1 MSNEIDR
8 ALTATCSGC
17 RAAFVRCPDCDGEDR
32 ALTEARAEIV
42 REQTNHR
49 ATDRALADLRQQ
61 LAAAQAALT
70 AEREAHEQTRADLR
84 EERQRTWEYVAYAAT
99 LKDVCDDL
107 EERDGQFKN
116 LIEQALAAERE
127 ARSEQ
132 EALRI
137 KAVDAS
143 AAADKNF
150 ASMLD
155 AWAER
160 DAAREALARL
170 EGLARE
176 LVAVIQRGKPV
187 WVDCAFD
194 TDGMIVS
201 VTIPHGAES
210 ALAAALPPTPTEPA
224 PRVTA
229 EDWATVREL
238 RDQAEKASA
247 GARAILPSLGLAPTP
262 AKPTPTPEFDP
273 PGCPQVRCL
282 ECSDTGYFCEEHRP
296 CRCVRCEAARARG
309 ERGAGDPTPAEPT
322 PCSWCVKGWLDGGLM
337 CRTCHGTGKLSAP

>member
-1 MSNEIDR
+1 MSDCQCNRGVICIVCFERCDDPSALR
-8 ALTATCSGC
+8 TQLTA
-17 RAAFVRCPDCDGEDR
+17 AIA
-32 ALTEARAEIV
+32 
-42 REQTNHR
+42 
-49 ATDRALADLRQQ
+49 
-61 LAAAQAALT
+61 
-70 AEREAHEQTRADLR
+70 
-84 EERQRTWEYVAYAAT
+84 
-99 LKDVCDDL
+99 
-107 EERDGQFKN
+107 
-116 LIEQALAAERE
+116 ALAAERVAHAATRREWE
-127 ARSEQ
+127 ADRAALIRHNAAANDEVRLKLRMFSEQ
-132 EALRI
+132 RKLT
-137 KAVDAS
+137 
-143 AAADKNF
+143 
-150 ASMLD
+150 
-155 AWAER
+155 AER
-160 DAAREALARL
+160 DAARAALARL